1 MLSVEDGFIIFFS
14 IAMELNQ
21 SILYT
26 LLILNASMILSSKR
40 KVAEIFI
47 SGTLIFFNSPLY
59 LLVVISKE
67 SQLHLNI

>member
-1 MLSVEDGFIIFFS
+1 MLSIEDGFIIFFS

-26 LLILNASMILSSKR
+26 LLILNASMIFSSKR

-47 SGTLIFFNSPLY
+47 SGDFD
-59 LLVVISKE
+59 
-67 SQLHLNI
+67 